1 MAEGTD
7 NVEDR
12 LSCNNSSYG
21 KRILQVYNS
30 GDGVIVEARMRN
42 TAVAIRMRWERSLTS
57 LNLLELIGQLCNSAP
72 CSY

>member
-57 LNLLELIGQLCNSAP
+57 LNLLELIGQLCNSAS